1 MEIAGSKVAELPKF
15 VEGNIIDGSNTLP
28 DGLIQVKDL

>member
-1 MEIAGSKVAELPKF
+1 MEIVGFKVAELSKF
-15 VEGNIIDGSNTLP
+15 VEGNVIDGSNTLP